1 MELDQAPEYA
11 IVRAPTPLRYPPLLP
26 PLILFFPLIP
36 FTPPLI
42 PLSPPPSYPHQVLV
56 GPVSDVFRRHGVAP
70 EDGATCFSLVVSS
83 DDGRGRTLDL
93 RARSADEVTVWT
105 AYFRQVRDC
114 V

>member
-1 MELDQAPEYA
+1 MIELDQAPEYA
-11 IVRAPTPLRYPPLLP
+11 IVRAPTPLRYPPLL
-26 PLILFFPLIP
+26 
-36 FTPPLI
+36 PPLI

>member
-1 MELDQAPEYA
+1 MRNSARPHA
-11 IVRAPTPLRYPPLLP
+11 PPLPPPNYLP
-26 PLILFFPLIP
+26 SSPY
-36 FTPPLI
+36 
-42 PLSPPPSYPHQVLV
+42 PPPSYPHQVLV
-56 GPVSDVFRRHGVAP
+56 GPVSDVFRRHGVISP

-93 RARSADEVTVWT
+93 RARSSDEVTVWT